1 MGDVN
6 KAVVLVN
13 SQFASYFQA
22 EIFAKAQFDGLFFG
36 RADYQDKNNRQ
47 ANRSME
53 FIWQSV
59 NSGWFS
65 DNFGHSHW
73 MMQIIAPSSLH
84 HSESQN
90 KEALI
95 LDHFLLG

>member
-1 MGDVN
+1 MN
-6 KAVVLVN
+6 KAVALIC
-13 SQFASYFQA
+13 SQFSSLFQA

-59 NSGWFS
+59 VSGWFS
-65 DNFGHSHW
+65 DTFGL
-73 MMQIIAPSSLH
+73 AFSLADT
-84 HSESQN
+84 S
-90 KEALI
+90 AI
-95 LDHFLLG
+95 